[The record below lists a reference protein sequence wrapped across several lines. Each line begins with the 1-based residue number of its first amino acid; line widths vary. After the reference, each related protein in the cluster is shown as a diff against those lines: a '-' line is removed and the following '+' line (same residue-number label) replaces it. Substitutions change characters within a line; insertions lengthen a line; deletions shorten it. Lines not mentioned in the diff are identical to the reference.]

1 MKWLERLVG
10 RSAFGGKFSTS
21 RASISECPLYA
32 NSGHTLE
39 VSF

>member
-10 RSAFGGKFSTS
+10 RSAFEGKFSTS